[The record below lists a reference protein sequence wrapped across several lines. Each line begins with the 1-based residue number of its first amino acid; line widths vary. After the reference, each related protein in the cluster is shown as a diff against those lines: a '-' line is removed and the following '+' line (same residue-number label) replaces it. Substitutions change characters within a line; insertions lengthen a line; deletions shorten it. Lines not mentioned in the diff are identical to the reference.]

1 MGQYIDMYYAADNS
15 RITEDGNYTNPVEF
29 HLRIDQAEEKEVR
42 LYLQTETNYTAHN
55 LSVAI
60 NGTTSDKW
68 ALAPDNSGSP
78 GTYGD
83 YGAAVDLSSIDASAG
98 KTYFWAKAKV
108 ANTEDI
114 QKDRSVNLS
123 VVGTVEPV

>member
-1 MGQYIDMYYAADNS
+1 MGQYINMYYAADNS
-15 RITEDGNYTNPVEF
+15 LITEDGDYTNPVEF
-29 HLRIDQAEEKEVR
+29 HLRVDLAEEKEVR
-42 LYLQTETNYTAHN
+42 LYLQTETDFTAYN
-55 LSVAI
+55 LSVTPE
-60 NGTTSDKW
+60 GTTNDKW
-68 ALAPDNSGSP
+68 ALAPDNAGSA